1 MIFWIASYPKS
12 GNTWLRA
19 LLSAYYF
26 TSDGFFSNNDLLKKI
41 SQFPEKKHFENFEY
55 KKEIAGETSKLWIKA
70 QELINQDKKI
80 KFFKTHSFLGN
91 YKGNEF
97 TSPETTLGAIYIIRD
112 PRNVFT
118 SIKNHYSLDNEKAL
132 KMITDKTRSLMSNN
146 GSHASL
152 TYISSWAEN
161 YLSWLRNNKFRRL
174 FVKYEDLIENRY
186 ETFRDLIVFTNTL
199 MNNVEGVNKLKLQKA
214 IETTNFN
221 VLKKK
226 EMSENF
232 ENSDSSFKNWRKF
245 HSENKNLFF
254 NLGPENNWKKI
265 LNTKI
270 SKEIEINFKKQME
283 ELEYL

>member
-1 MIFWIASYPKS
+1 MIIWLASYPKS
-12 GNTWLRA
+12 GNTYVRA
-19 LLSAYYF
+19 FLSAYYF
-26 TSDGFFSNNDLLKKI
+26 SNNGQFDFSQI
-41 SQFPEKKHFENFEY
+41 SNIDQFPHEKFFNQKVNNFDE
-55 KKEIAGETSKLWIKA
+55 ASKLWVPIQKK
-70 QELINQDKKI
+70 INQDKKI
-80 KFFKTHSFLGN
+80 RFFKTHSFLGN

-161 YLSWLRNNKFRRL
+161 YLSWFKNNKFRRL
-174 FVKYEDLIENRY
+174 FIKYEDLIGNRY

-232 ENSDSSFKNWRKF
+232 DNSDSSFKNWRKF

-254 NLGPENNWKKI
+254 NLGPENDWKKI
-265 LNTKI
+265 LEKEFAEKI
-270 SKEIEINFKKQME
+270 ETNFEKEMK
-283 ELEYL
+283 ELKYL

>member
-1 MIFWIASYPKS
+1 MIIWLASYPKS
-12 GNTWLRA
+12 GNTYVRA
-19 LLSAYYF
+19 FLSAYYF
-26 TSDGFFSNNDLLKKI
+26 SDNGQFDFSQI
-41 SQFPEKKHFENFEY
+41 SNIDQFPHEKFFNKKVNNFDE
-55 KKEIAGETSKLWIKA
+55 ASKLWVPIQKK
-70 QELINQDKKI
+70 INQDKKI
-80 KFFKTHSFLGN
+80 RFFKTHSFLGN

-161 YLSWLRNNKFRRL
+161 YLSWFRNNKFRRL

-186 ETFRDLIVFTNTL
+186 ETFRDLIVFINTL

-226 EMSENF
+226 EMSETF
-232 ENSDSSFKNWRKF
+232 DGSDSSFKNWRKF

-254 NLGPENNWKKI
+254 NLGPENNWEKI
-265 LNTKI
+265 LKTEI
-270 SKEIEINFKKQME
+270 SNEIVNSFKKEMKNIG
-283 ELEYL
+283 YL

>member
-1 MIFWIASYPKS
+1 MIIWLASYPKS
-12 GNTWLRA
+12 GNTYVRA
-19 LLSAYYF
+19 FLSAYYF
-26 TSDGFFSNNDLLKKI
+26 SNNGQFDFSQI
-41 SQFPEKKHFENFEY
+41 SNIDQFPHEKFFNQKVNNFDE
-55 KKEIAGETSKLWIKA
+55 ASKLWVPIQKK
-70 QELINQDKKI
+70 INQDKKI
-80 KFFKTHSFLGN
+80 RFFKTHSFLGN

-161 YLSWLRNNKFRRL
+161 YLSWFKNNKFRRL
-174 FVKYEDLIENRY
+174 FIKYEDLIGNRY

-232 ENSDSSFKNWRKF
+232 DNSDSSFKNWRKF

-254 NLGPENNWKKI
+254 NLGPENDWKKI
-265 LNTKI
+265 LEKEFAEKI
-270 SKEIEINFKKQME
+270 ETNFEKEMKK
-283 ELEYL
+283 LKYL

>member
-1 MIFWIASYPKS
+1 MIIWLASYPKS
-12 GNTWLRA
+12 GNTYVRA
-19 LLSAYYF
+19 FLSAYYF
-26 TSDGFFSNNDLLKKI
+26 SDNGQFDFSQITNIDQFPHEKFFNQKVNNFDEASRLWVPIQKKI
-41 SQFPEKKHFENFEY
+41 NH
-55 KKEIAGETSKLWIKA
+55 
-70 QELINQDKKI
+70 DKKI
-80 KFFKTHSFLGN
+80 RFFKTHSFLGN

-97 TSPETTLGAIYIIRD
+97 TSPETSLGAIYIIRD

-226 EMSENF
+226 EMSETF
-232 ENSDSSFKNWRKF
+232 DGSDSSFKNWRKF

-254 NLGPENNWKKI
+254 NLGPENDWKKN
-265 LNTKI
+265 LEKEFAEKI
-270 SKEIEINFKKQME
+270 ETNFEKEMKK
-283 ELEYL
+283 LKYL